1 MLKQLLTAKSDALL
15 QAADGACIDKAL
27 VYDTIYFAVIKTKQK
42 YKKLANK
49 ERAVEVCISLM
60 KQPKRHVKQSFAS
73 VEDCIEKALAAK
85 TVPWKPIVSAMAV
98 VLAVA
103 IILPFCLPEQSVHT
117 DVDGFVMNNSF
128 SLADRVGETGT
139 YIKNIH
145 SIPDLGGPD
154 TMLLAGQ
161 ELRKDGVIHYDLYTA
176 QNGVTYLA
184 CGYTNG
190 YLADR
195 GKASAELILYRAE
208 TTGWVKIG
216 SFPIASFSRTFENDM
231 GIQSR
236 FSIDPIRIVSDKNGV
251 LYIISVYKEG
261 VQIHQY
267 KDADGLSLVDTVKIA
282 DYKNFQLIPG
292 TYTTDWCTNFCVCY
306 SDATNSFEI
315 AIDTSSED
323 ENSEIPHSGKLC
335 FISYDIESQ
344 KFSEPF
350 YHKESSVTNITA
362 DENGGLYFLSSE
374 YINDSENPLDSQM
387 KNRGH
392 YLYYLNDGKVTS
404 LGLITDPRLTS
415 ATQVPF
421 FEYSGNKLHI
431 VYDSGLSKKS
441 FYVTVQNG
449 EIISSSSISPSSS
462 GATYSYIGYF
472 LSNDA
477 LYVLELIDKEYLAF
491 SRVTESK
498 NKAIAEF
505 ALESAYYSAPY
516 IQNRNGASL
525 MSCGNVINIL
535 MNDAENNPYFF
546 QIILK

>member
-1 MLKQLLTAKSDALL
+1 MKRLMKHAARLQ
-15 QAADGACIDKAL
+15 QAAETVCTDKAF
-27 VYDTIYFAVIKTKQK
+27 VYDTIYLAVIKTKQK
-42 YKKLANK
+42 YKKLVNK
-49 ERAVEVCISLM
+49 ERATDVCISLM
-60 KQPKRHVKQSFAS
+60 KQPRKHVKQNFSS

-85 TVPWKPIVSAMAV
+85 VVPWKPIISVIAA

-117 DVDGFVMNNSF
+117 DVDGFVMNNSL
-128 SLADRVGETGT
+128 SLADRVGDTGT

-145 SIPDLGGPD
+145 SIPNLGGPD

-161 ELRKDGVIHYDLYTA
+161 ELRKDGVIYYDLYTA

-267 KDADGLSLVDTVKIA
+267 KDADGLSLVDAVKIA

-315 AIDTSSED
+315 AIDTASED
-323 ENSEIPHSGKLC
+323 ESSEIPHSGKLC

-462 GATYSYIGYF
+462 GAIYSYIGYF

-491 SRVTESK
+491 SRVAESK

-505 ALESAYYSAPY
+505 ALERAYYSAPY

>member
-1 MLKQLLTAKSDALL
+1 MQ
-15 QAADGACIDKAL
+15 
-27 VYDTIYFAVIKTKQK
+27 
-42 YKKLANK
+42 
-49 ERAVEVCISLM
+49 
-60 KQPKRHVKQSFAS
+60 QPRKHVKLNFTS

-85 TVPWKPIVSAMAV
+85 TVPWKPIVSAVAV

-117 DVDGFVMNNSF
+117 DIDGFVMNNSL
-128 SLADRVGETGT
+128 SLADRVGDTGT

-208 TTGWVKIG
+208 TTGWIKIG
-216 SFPIASFSRTFENDM
+216 SFPIASFSLTFSDDM
-231 GIQSR
+231 GIQSI
-236 FSIDPIRIVSDKNGV
+236 FSIAPFRIISDKNGV
-251 LYIISVYKEG
+251 MYIISVYKEG

-282 DYKNFQLIPG
+282 DYKTFQLIPG
-292 TYTTDWCTNFCVCY
+292 SYTTDWCTNFCVCY

-374 YINDSENPLDSQM
+374 YINDSVNPLNAQM

-404 LGLITDPRLTS
+404 LGLITDSRLTS

-431 VYDSGLSKKS
+431 VYDSGISKKS
-441 FYVTVQNG
+441 FYVIVQNG

-505 ALESAYYSAPY
+505 ALERAYYSAPY

-535 MNDAENNPYFF
+535 MNDAEKKPYLF